1 MVAVAI
7 VLAASFVVMALIL
20 CNVWASMFVVS
31 IKSFLF
37 AILFWQYVY
46 LEERMLSLKN
56 CK

>member
-46 LEERMLSLKN
+46 LERMLSLKN